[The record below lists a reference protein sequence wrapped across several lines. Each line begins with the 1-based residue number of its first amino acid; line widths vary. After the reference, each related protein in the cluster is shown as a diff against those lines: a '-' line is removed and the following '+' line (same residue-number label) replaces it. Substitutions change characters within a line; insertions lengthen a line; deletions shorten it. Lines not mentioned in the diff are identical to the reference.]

1 MHQKLI
7 SLVDVIRRHP
17 SYIFLISILFGIFG
31 AFIDALIDYLF
42 FYEEDLIE
50 VFLPS
55 LDSHEFYMRMMLIL
69 TLASFSILIV
79 LLLRRINK
87 YDLQLKTVN
96 EHLEE
101 MVEQRTKEFSDLFMQ
116 STYAKALLSNDF
128 NIIETNHAW
137 NSLFTN
143 VISLRSGSN
152 FFNNKNFDSESVRNN
167 FELVRDEQKSLRN
180 ESIYFEEL
188 DKILMLSVYPITN
201 TKNEVKKIVCNLEDI
216 TDKLKWHE
224 SDKELAT
231 QKITIKTIFDFIE
244 AERARL
250 SGELH
255 DEVGQKLMIS
265 KLQLELLKKECEIF
279 PEKFDEI
286 ISLLQNTNAD
296 IKKII
301 YALHPSELKNYG
313 LVKAIQSRLN
323 HCSRIGKFKSD
334 FKTFGKSRRLNNSVE
349 LGIYRIFQ
357 EALSNI
363 TKHSKAANVNI
374 GITFTKN
381 LLACIIEDDG
391 CGFNEEEVFNSK
403 ASEKYGFISMKE
415 RAKIIGGSLDIESS
429 LNKGSK
435 VYLEV
440 PISEDEDE

>member
-7 SLVDVIRRHP
+7 SLVDIIRRHP

-55 LDSHEFYMRMMLIL
+55 FDSHEFYMRMMLIL

-116 STYAKALLSNDF
+116 STYAKALLSRDF
-128 NIIETNHAW
+128 NIIETNYAW
-137 NSLFTN
+137 NKLFN
-143 VISLRSGSN
+143 NENSLRSGSSI
-152 FFNNKNFDSESVRNN
+152 FSNKNFHSKNVKNN
-167 FELVRDEQKSLRN
+167 FDLVLKEKKSFRN

-188 DKILMLSVYPITN
+188 DKMLMLSIYPITN
-201 TKNEVKKIVCNLEDI
+201 TNNEVEKIVCNLEDI
-216 TDKLKWHE
+216 TDKLKWYE

-244 AERARL
+244 VERARL
-250 SGELH
+250 SNELH

-265 KLQLELLKKECEIF
+265 KLQLEMLKKECEIY

-286 ISLLQNTNAD
+286 ITLLQNTNGD
-296 IKKII
+296 IKKIVH
-301 YALHPSELKNYG
+301 ALHPSELKNYG

-323 HCSRIGKFKSD
+323 HCSRIGKFKSE
-334 FKTFGKSRRLNNSVE
+334 FKVYGKSKRLNNDSE

-363 TKHSKAANVNI
+363 TKHADASNVKME
-374 GITFTKN
+374 ITFNNK
-381 LLACIIEDDG
+381 LLSCVIEDDG
-391 CGFNEEEVFNSK
+391 CGFNMDEILNSEAIVK
-403 ASEKYGFISMKE
+403 HGLVSMQE
-415 RAKIIGGSLDIESS
+415 RAKIIGGILEIESVP
-429 LNKGSK
+429 NKGTK

-440 PISEDEDE
+440 PVSEGSDE